1 MRCNTVDDRLMP
13 LSRTGNDSSV
23 MPERLSVALNS
34 RLTSLRDE
42 YRSELESLTNQRE
55 SLKREIGELQQAKEL
70 FSDETNT
77 LNDRN
82 TDLATQ
88 AAEGARKLESL
99 KAEIAAATKSL
110 ADLRTQQQQ
119 ASTQALQQSV
129 KEKAL
134 PPPSAAA
141 GRAASTSPALNASTG
156 STSTGYA
163 STPMNQSTSSA
174 SQRHALPSAP
184 SAQGSSED
192 HAVPATFIAHKVD
205 PVASQATV
213 RKFKYVFPAPE
224 QCIVLTVVGQTDGE
238 ARKAWKD
245 RSMPRFRNIRCSREQ
260 RDRKNCQL
268 DSTTSC
274 LPASFDLC
282 DASIAET
289 RCGV

>member
-1 MRCNTVDDRLMP
+1 
-13 LSRTGNDSSV
+13 

-42 YRSELESLTNQRE
+42 YRSDLESLTNQRE
-55 SLKREIGELQQAKEL
+55 FLKREIGELQQARDL

-82 TDLATQ
+82 TVLATQ
-88 AAEGARKLESL
+88 AAEGARKLEGL
-99 KAEIAAATKSL
+99 KAEIAAATKYL
-110 ADLRTQQQQ
+110 ADLKAQQQQ

-134 PPPSAAA
+134 PPPSAAI
-141 GRAASTSPALNASTG
+141 GRAGSTSPALNASTG

-184 SAQGSSED
+184 STQGSADD
-192 HAVPATFIAHKVD
+192 HAVPATFVAHKVD

-213 RKFKYVFPAPE
+213 RKFKYVNLL
-224 QCIVLTVVGQTDGE
+224 V
-238 ARKAWKD
+238 
-245 RSMPRFRNIRCSREQ
+245 
-260 RDRKNCQL
+260 
-268 DSTTSC
+268 
-274 LPASFDLC
+274 
-282 DASIAET
+282 
-289 RCGV
+289 